1 MDPLSQLPD
10 SPEERY
16 LQAMADACESS
27 VVRSVVHVRIEVCT
41 MTKAMG
47 LRCSGPAT
55 AENRAHQR
63 QKQDISRFSGQ
74 QDDLEMMDTLA
85 KSSSWIKNPETRKEH
100 WANVFD
106 RIGQTMFRL

>member
-1 MDPLSQLPD
+1 
-10 SPEERY
+10 
-16 LQAMADACESS
+16 
-27 VVRSVVHVRIEVCT
+27 

-100 WANVFD
+100 WALMCL
-106 RIGQTMFRL
+106 IGSDKQCSGCEKKISLAADPCLPVC

>member
-1 MDPLSQLPD
+1 MDPLSQLPV
-10 SPEERY
+10 SLEERY
-16 LQAMADACESS
+16 LQAMADARESS

-55 AENRAHQR
+55 AENRGHQR

-85 KSSSWIKNPETRKEH
+85 QIEQLDQEPRNKKGTL
-100 WANVFD
+100 
-106 RIGQTMFRL
+106 GQCV